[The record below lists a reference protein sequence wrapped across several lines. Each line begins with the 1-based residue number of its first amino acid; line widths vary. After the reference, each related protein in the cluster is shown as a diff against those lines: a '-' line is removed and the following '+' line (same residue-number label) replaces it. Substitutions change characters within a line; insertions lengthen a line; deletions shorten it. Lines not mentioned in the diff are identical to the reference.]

1 MNEPI
6 FRKKS
11 LERISSPEEIDKYM
25 KVTSPSMWLLMV
37 AIVLLL
43 MAAVI
48 WSITG
53 RIETTMDIAT
63 HSENGEIT
71 VLISAEDMN
80 QLAVG
85 SEVRAGNIIGNVTE
99 IKKQEGNFLVSAD
112 IPQLQD
118 GAVEVTFVTE
128 CIAPITFLVD

>member
-53 RIETTMDIAT
+53 RIETTMDIST
-63 HSENGEIT
+63 YSENGKVK
-71 VLISAEDMN
+71 VLILAEDMN

-85 SEVRAGNIIGNVTE
+85 SEVRAGNRIGNVTE
-99 IKKQEGNFLVSAD
+99 IKKQEGTFLVSAD

-118 GAVEVTFVTE
+118 GTVEVTFVTE

>member
-128 CIAPITFLVD
+128 CLAPITFLVD